1 MHESV
6 TDAAL
11 DQAPRATRKGASRR
25 KAGQHSYPP
34 SAVTKLVPL
43 LNHEPPPL
51 LVAEIKFRHGSG
63 FGRLLIRRLNRPE
76 VLPAL
81 SDDRDAPG
89 PELGGGGLLSPGFHV
104 ASMLP

>member
-1 MHESV
+1 MISIL
-6 TDAAL
+6 TLTSLLSDA
-11 DQAPRATRKGASRR
+11 TE
-25 KAGQHSYPP
+25 H
-34 SAVTKLVPL
+34 
-43 LNHEPPPL
+43 PPPRLGDAHPRDLDRAAGDHALIPVANDQPPAL

-81 SDDRDAPG
+81 SDDRDAPASQ
-89 PELGGGGLLSPGFHV
+89 LGGGGLLSPGFHV